1 MPIRRFAAATMALF
15 VVGSLLLARTNNQ
28 VRSAAAMTTAC
39 QAFLKTLDEKQAKQ
53 CQFAFG
59 DKERLNWHFI
69 PRPRKGLPVKDL
81 EGAPLRSALGLL
93 RSGLSEVGYD
103 QTLNV
108 MSLEEVLYLLEGGDR
123 ETRRGRRDPRK
134 YYISVFGRPAATGSW
149 G

>member
-1 MPIRRFAAATMALF
+1 MPIRRFAAATLALF

-39 QAFLKTLDEKQAKQ
+39 QAFLETLDEKQAKQ
-53 CQFAFG
+53 CRFAFG

-81 EGAPLRSALGLL
+81 EGAPLRAALGLL
-93 RSGLSEVGYD
+93 RSGLSEAGYD

-108 MSLEEVLYLLEGGDR
+108 MSLEEVL
-123 ETRRGRRDPRK
+123 
-134 YYISVFGRPAATGSW
+134 
-149 G
+149 

>member
-1 MPIRRFAAATMALF
+1 MATGLKPRTQFKHGQFTHRQNIPRNFKMPIRRFAAATLALL

-53 CQFAFG
+53 CRFAFG

-81 EGAPLRSALGLL
+81 
-93 RSGLSEVGYD
+93 
-103 QTLNV
+103 
-108 MSLEEVLYLLEGGDR
+108 
-123 ETRRGRRDPRK
+123 
-134 YYISVFGRPAATGSW
+134 
-149 G
+149 